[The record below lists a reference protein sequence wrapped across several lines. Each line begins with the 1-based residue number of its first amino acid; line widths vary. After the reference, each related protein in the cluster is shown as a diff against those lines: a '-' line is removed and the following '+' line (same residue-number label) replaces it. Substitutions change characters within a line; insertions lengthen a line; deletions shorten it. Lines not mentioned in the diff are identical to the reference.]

1 MGSFR
6 KQSRISLPFLALGF
20 IQLLW
25 LQEATVLRMIRM
37 FELLFLINPSDSD
50 TSSTYF
56 QVRDSGSGIFNHY
69 QEQYRAKF
77 CSLGNTGCY
86 WEPVRGRAS

>member
-6 KQSRISLPFLALGF
+6 KQSRISLPFLSLGF

-25 LQEATVLRMIRM
+25 LQEATLLRLVWM
-37 FELLFLINPSDSD
+37 FELLFPISPSDSD

-56 QVRDSGSGIFNHY
+56 QVRDSGSGIFKLSIITRNNIGPS
-69 QEQYRAKF
+69 F
-77 CSLGNTGCY
+77 V
-86 WEPVRGRAS
+86 P